1 MEYKL
6 VYFEGYPEGSWGIQG
21 TEPDGK
27 VWGIPADESN
37 AMYQQY
43 LIDTDGGLPIPK
55 AAK

>member
-1 MEYKL
+1 MEYQL
-6 VYFEGYPEGSWGIQG
+6 VYFDSYPEGSWGIQG
-21 TEPDGK
+21 TDSDGK

-37 AMYQQY
+37 SMYQKY